1 MSELTHG
8 PYGSM
13 IGRTGNNVG
22 RWVNGQNVFSIT
34 PHASNKPATEKQLNV
49 RLALA
54 FMVQFLRGLA
64 GAIKIGF
71 KNHRKQRESAMNAA
85 VSYNYQKALIGI
97 APDFAIDYTE
107 LSFSKG
113 PIIVPLPKF
122 ASSSTG
128 GGAKVEFETDSD
140 GESSFPTDLITV
152 VAYSVESDRFV
163 VLRDATTRSTG
174 SCTVQLPQSFVGED
188 VHFYISAMSVSG
200 KVSDSAHVGH
210 VTIV

>member
-22 RWVNGQNVFSIT
+22 RWVNGQNVFSIK
-34 PHASNKPATEKQLNV
+34 PHASNKPATESQLNV

-54 FMVQFLRGLA
+54 FIVLFLRGLA

-71 KNHRKQRESAMNAA
+71 KNHRKPRESAMNAA
-85 VSYNYQKALIGI
+85 VSYNYQKALIGV

-107 LSFSKG
+107 LTFSKG
-113 PIIVPLPKF
+113 PLIAPFPKF
-122 ASSSTG
+122 ASTLTAG
-128 GGAKVEFETDSD
+128 AAKVEFETDSD
-140 GESSFPTDLITV
+140 GEFSFPTDLITV
-152 VAYSVESDRFV
+152 VAYSVDRERFV
-163 VLRDATTRSTG
+163 VLKDATTRSTG
-174 SCTVQLPQSFVGED
+174 SCTIQLPQSFVGDD
-188 VHFYISAMSVSG
+188 VHFYISAMSVTG

-210 VTIV
+210 VTII